1 MSDFN
6 NFIRTY
12 KQVEKSINKSEEK
25 KAIKWLEEKQKDYSL
40 NSKDIHYSKIIY
52 NMIKNGKLKGED
64 K

>member
-25 KAIKWLEEKQKDYSL
+25 KAIKWLKEKQKDYKL
-40 NSKDIHYSKIIY
+40 NSKDLHYLKILY
-52 NMIKNGKLKGED
+52 NLVKEK
-64 K
+64 